1 MQGKTKVSEG
11 QRRTSVRLVT
21 GWPGILPFSGLKE
34 WERQLTWASTC
45 ELIPES
51 SIHWLLSTLCCE
63 TGYICL
69 LNTLLT
75 EIFVLIWY
83 FFSFF
88 FFPPWHCSVM
98 SRLKIKTKKNPQQTI
113 FHWAS
118 NRFNTDGIF
127 QLPFKHWYT
136 ECICRRA
143 LLGLDLWGD
152 ASLFKIMKNIS
163 FYEKPTNPLGRTE
176 AFISKLNCFCPLFL
190 ENLQG
195 ASRFSVLMFAISTKR
210 KCPSPYFS

>member
-1 MQGKTKVSEG
+1 MSKHLWVNSWVKYPLAAE
-11 QRRTSVRLVT
+11 
-21 GWPGILPFSGLKE
+21 
-34 WERQLTWASTC
+34 
-45 ELIPES
+45 
-51 SIHWLLSTLCCE
+51 
-63 TGYICL
+63 Y
-69 LNTLLT
+69 TLLWNWLYLS
-75 EIFVLIWY
+75 FKHAVDGNFCANMV
-83 FFSFF
+83 FFL

-98 SRLKIKTKKNPQQTI
+98 SRLKIKTKKKPQQTI
-113 FHWAS
+113 FHRAS

-136 ECICRRA
+136 EFICRRA